1 MHCPEYV
8 WEMKDLT
15 VNSKIGIFQ
24 EKYMDS
30 QNAQNMTRIFKIAKN
45 EKSSFQLIN
54 IEKSK
59 NEENKRFPESYPHYQ
74 QRKM

>member
-24 EKYMDS
+24 EKYDKNI
-30 QNAQNMTRIFKIAKN
+30 QNSKKMK
-45 EKSSFQLIN
+45 KSSF
-54 IEKSK
+54 
-59 NEENKRFPESYPHYQ
+59 
-74 QRKM
+74 

>member
-15 VNSKIGIFQ
+15 VNSKIGIFR
-24 EKYMDS
+24 EKYVDS
-30 QNAQNMTRIFKIAKN
+30 AKCTKYDKNIQNSKKMK
-45 EKSSFQLIN
+45 KSSFQLIN

-59 NEENKRFPESYPHYQ
+59 K
-74 QRKM
+74 

>member
-24 EKYMDS
+24 EKYTDS
-30 QNAQNMTRIFKIAKN
+30 QNAQNMKRIFKIAKKLKKVVFN
-45 EKSSFQLIN
+45 LSTLKN
-54 IEKSK
+54 RK
-59 NEENKRFPESYPHYQ
+59 NEEK
-74 QRKM
+74 

>member
-24 EKYMDS
+24 EKYM
-30 QNAQNMTRIFKIAKN
+30 TRIFKIAK
-45 EKSSFQLIN
+45 K
-54 IEKSK
+54 
-59 NEENKRFPESYPHYQ
+59 
-74 QRKM
+74 

>member
-24 EKYMDS
+24 EKYTDS
-30 QNAQNMTRIFKIAKN
+30 QNAQNMTRIFKIAKKWKKVVFN
-45 EKSSFQLIN
+45 LSTLKN
-54 IEKSK
+54 RK
-59 NEENKRFPESYPHYQ
+59 NEEK
-74 QRKM
+74 

>member
-24 EKYMDS
+24 ENITDR
-30 QNAQNMTRIFKIAKN
+30 QNEQNMTRIFKIAK
-45 EKSSFQLIN
+45 K
-54 IEKSK
+54 
-59 NEENKRFPESYPHYQ
+59 
-74 QRKM
+74 

>member
-15 VNSKIGIFQ
+15 VNSKIDIFQ
-24 EKYMDS
+24 EKYTDS
-30 QNAQNMTRIFKIAKN
+30 QNAQNMTR
-45 EKSSFQLIN
+45 SSFQLIN

-59 NEENKRFPESYPHYQ
+59 K
-74 QRKM
+74 

>member
-15 VNSKIGIFQ
+15 VNSKIDIFQ
-24 EKYMDS
+24 EKYTDS
-30 QNAQNMTRIFKIAKN
+30 QNAQNMTRIFKIAKKSK
-45 EKSSFQLIN
+45 KSSFQLIN

-59 NEENKRFPESYPHYQ
+59 NEEK
-74 QRKM
+74 

>member
-15 VNSKIGIFQ
+15 VNSKIGNFPRKI
-24 EKYMDS
+24 YGS

-45 EKSSFQLIN
+45 EK
-54 IEKSK
+54 K
-59 NEENKRFPESYPHYQ
+59 
-74 QRKM
+74 

>member
-15 VNSKIGIFQ
+15 VNSKIDIFQ
-24 EKYMDS
+24 EKYTDS

-45 EKSSFQLIN
+45 KKVVQLIN

-59 NEENKRFPESYPHYQ
+59 K
-74 QRKM
+74 

>member
-24 EKYMDS
+24 EKCTDS
-30 QNAQNMTRIFKIAKN
+30 QNAQNMTRIFKIGKI
-45 EKSSFQLIN
+45 KDFLKVIHIIN
-54 IEKSK
+54 KERC
-59 NEENKRFPESYPHYQ
+59 E
-74 QRKM
+74 

>member
-1 MHCPEYV
+1 MYCPEYV

-30 QNAQNMTRIFKIAKN
+30 QNAQNLKILPQRIGGGRGYPY
-45 EKSSFQLIN
+45 
-54 IEKSK
+54 
-59 NEENKRFPESYPHYQ
+59 NKYSDPSHT
-74 QRKM
+74 

>member
-24 EKYMDS
+24 EKYTDS
-30 QNAQNMTRIFKIAKN
+30 QNAQNMTRIFKIVKKWKKVVFNLSTLKN
-45 EKSSFQLIN
+45 R
-54 IEKSK
+54 K
-59 NEENKRFPESYPHYQ
+59 NEEK
-74 QRKM
+74 